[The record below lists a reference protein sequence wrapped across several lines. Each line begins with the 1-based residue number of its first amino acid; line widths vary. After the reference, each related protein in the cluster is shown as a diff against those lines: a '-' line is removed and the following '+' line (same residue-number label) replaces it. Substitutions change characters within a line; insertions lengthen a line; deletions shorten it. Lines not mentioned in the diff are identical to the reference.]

1 MLLLGDWAFTD
12 EAVVGAIKA
21 IHSRIAFDLINSILV
36 YYDNLAFQLEWSR
49 VQLLNCGTLLMQ
61 YNLEVKWFS

>member
-1 MLLLGDWAFTD
+1 MLLLGGWVFTD
-12 EAVVGAIKA
+12 ETVVGAIKA
-21 IHSRIAFDLINSILV
+21 IHSRIAFDLINFILV

>member
-1 MLLLGDWAFTD
+1 VLLLGDWAFTD

-36 YYDNLAFQLEWSR
+36 DYDNLAFQLEWSR
-49 VQLLNCGTLLMQ
+49 VQLLNCSIAQLRHFIDAIQ
-61 YNLEVKWFS
+61 P